1 MKLIALM
8 TLAACLALIGCK
20 KEEPAMDSGAKAAT
34 NAVPAAP
41 K

>member
-1 MKLIALM
+1 MKLIALV
-8 TLAACLALIGCK
+8 TLAACLALVGCK
-20 KEEPAMDSGAKAAT
+20 KEEPTMNDAGKAAT